1 MEVIVLISNR
11 VNTFLLVLLIVMA
24 GAIIAILASRSTAG
38 PLDPTGPPSSTL
50 PQVEPRIPISQPD
63 SGAGFP
69 IVLSQAGSYFLT
81 GNITAPSAKDGIVI
95 AAQRVTLDLN
105 GFTIAGHSPNS
116 GITDDNLVVRTDIAI
131 RNGVLTGWED
141 GVRGPFMVRS
151 TFEDLRVTGDASDLN
166 ATGLAIGSGNTVRR
180 VTATENKL
188 AGVYITQQGSY
199 YGGSVT
205 DSNLSGN
212 GSGLDLQANN
222 ITARHNVMDGNQV
235 GVVIFSNLNWI
246 EDNDITGN
254 TAYGVF
260 FQTGSN
266 LNTVV
271 RNFMPFNQLNP
282 VRDDGTNDHVGVFT
296 ATASSSDV
304 WSNISYP

>member
-1 MEVIVLISNR
+1 MLILSR
-11 VNTFLLVLLIVMA
+11 VNTFLLVMLVVMA
-24 GAIIAILASRSTAG
+24 ASIIAILASRSTAG
-38 PLDPTGPPSSTL
+38 PLDPPGPPSSTL
-50 PQVEPRIPISQPD
+50 PQVEPRIPISQPA

-69 IVLSQAGSYFLT
+69 IMISEAGSYFLT
-81 GNITAPSAKDGIVI
+81 GNITAPSGKDGIVI

-131 RNGVLTGWED
+131 RNGVLTGWTD
-141 GVRGPFMVRS
+141 GVHGPFMVRS

-166 ATGLAIGSGNTVRR
+166 TTGLTIGSGNTVRR

-188 AGVYITQQGSY
+188 AGVKITQQGSY
-199 YGGSVT
+199 YGGTVT

-212 GSGLDLQANN
+212 GSGLALFANN
-222 ITARHNVMDGNQV
+222 ITARHNVMDGNVV
-235 GVVIFSNLNWI
+235 GAVIYSNLNWL

-254 TAYGVF
+254 VDYGVL
-260 FQTGSN
+260 FQTGSS

-271 RNFMPFNQLNP
+271 RNFMPFNQLGP
-282 VRDDGTNDHVGVFT
+282 ISDGGTSDHVGVFT